1 MRTIAILAL
10 AVTFAACA
18 SAIHKVPMHKLER
31 TARQA
36 MSLEDKVMAISAA
49 TPSSPV
55 HNYQDAQYY
64 IDITLGSDNQPFR
77 VVPDT
82 GSSNLWVPS
91 KECKWTQISCKL
103 HHRYDSKS
111 SKTYVANGTEFK
123 IQYGSGAAQGF
134 FSTDGLSIA
143 GLDVKSQI
151 FAEVTDEPGI
161 AFLAA
166 KFDGIMG
173 LAFDSISVARATP
186 VWYNLVSQGLV
197 TEQVFAFYLSATSGS
212 DGELVFGGVD
222 KDHYTGDFQ
231 FVSLTNETYWEFKLD
246 DVQVGGKSSGYCQ
259 DGCHAIADSGT
270 SLLAGPVKVVSEI
283 NKLIGAVG
291 ILTDECEQV
300 IAQYAPQILQDLA
313 SKMNSTAICTDIG
326 LCPGGKCALCELLI
340 TKAQDLLQGNTSE
353 AEIEKVLDSVCYAL
367 PSPNG
372 ESTVNC
378 SLIPTM
384 PDIDIVLNGTVFTLT
399 ASDYVL
405 QLTTANQTE
414 CLSGFIGIDLP
425 PQLGTGFWILGD
437 VFMRKYGL
445 TYLPAYL
452 LSSAFFALLDSFC
465 LPRCQSHPFFRF
477 YTQFDFGNK
486 RVGFAH
492 AK

>member
-1 MRTIAILAL
+1 MKTIAVLAL
-10 AVTFAACA
+10 AVTLAACA

-31 TARQA
+31 TARQE
-36 MSLEDKVMAISAA
+36 MSLNDKVLAISSA

-64 IDITLGSDNQPFR
+64 IDITLGSDQQPFR

-91 KECKWTQISCKL
+91 KDCKWTQISCKL
-103 HHRYDSKS
+103 HHRYDHQSSKS
-111 SKTYVANGTEFK
+111 YVANGTVFK
-123 IQYGSGAAQGF
+123 IQYGSGAAQGY
-134 FSTDGLSIA
+134 FSNDDLSIA
-143 GLDVKSQI
+143 GLNVKSQV

-173 LAFDSISVARATP
+173 LAFDTISVARATP

-197 TEQVFAFYLSATSGS
+197 TDQVFAFYLSTTSGS

-222 KDHYTGDFQ
+222 AAHYTGDFE
-231 FVSLTNETYWEFKLD
+231 FVPLTNETYWEFNLD
-246 DVQVGGKSSGYCQ
+246 DVQISGKSAGYCQ
-259 DGCHAIADSGT
+259 GGCHAIADSGT

-283 NKLIGAVG
+283 NKIIGAVG

-300 IAQYAPQILQDLA
+300 VDQYLPQLLQDLA

-326 LCPGGKCALCELLI
+326 LCPSTKKCALCELLI
-340 TKAQDLLQGNTSE
+340 SEAQTLLQGNTSE
-353 AEIEKVLDSVCYAL
+353 AEIEKVLESVCYAL

-384 PDIDIVLNGTVFTLT
+384 PDIDIVLNGKPFTLT
-399 ASDYVL
+399 ANDYVL
-405 QLTTANQTE
+405 QISSANQTE

-437 VFMRKYGL
+437 VFMRKY
-445 TYLPAYL
+445 
-452 LSSAFFALLDSFC
+452 
-465 LPRCQSHPFFRF
+465 

-486 RVGFAH
+486 RVGFAL

>member
-1 MRTIAILAL
+1 MKTIAVL
-10 AVTFAACA
+10 AVAVTLAACA

-31 TARQA
+31 TARQE
-36 MSLEDKVMAISAA
+36 MSLNDKVLAISSA

-64 IDITLGSDNQPFR
+64 IDITLGSDQQPFR

-91 KECKWTQISCKL
+91 KDCKWTQISCKL
-103 HHRYDSKS
+103 HHRYDHKS
-111 SKTYVANGTEFK
+111 SKSYVANGTVFK
-123 IQYGSGAAQGF
+123 IQYGSGAAQGY
-134 FSTDGLSIA
+134 FSNDDLSIA
-143 GLDVKSQI
+143 GLNVKSQV

-173 LAFDSISVARATP
+173 LAFDTISVARATP

-197 TEQVFAFYLSATSGS
+197 TDQVFAFYLSTTSGS

-222 KDHYTGDFQ
+222 AAHYTGDFE
-231 FVSLTNETYWEFKLD
+231 FVPLTNETYWEFNLD
-246 DVQVGGKSSGYCQ
+246 DVQISGKSAGYCQ
-259 DGCHAIADSGT
+259 GGCHAIADSGT

-283 NKLIGAVG
+283 NKIIGAVG

-300 IAQYAPQILQDLA
+300 VDQYLPQLLQDLA

-326 LCPGGKCALCELLI
+326 LCPSTKKCALCELLI
-340 TKAQDLLQGNTSE
+340 SEAQTLLQGNTSE
-353 AEIEKVLDSVCYAL
+353 AEIEKVLESVCYAL

-384 PDIDIVLNGTVFTLT
+384 PDIDFVLNGKTFSLA

-405 QLTTANQTE
+405 QLSSGGQTE

-437 VFMRKYGL
+437 VFMRKY
-445 TYLPAYL
+445 
-452 LSSAFFALLDSFC
+452 
-465 LPRCQSHPFFRF
+465 

-486 RVGFAH
+486 RVGFAL

>member
-1 MRTIAILAL
+1 MKTIAVLAL
-10 AVTFAACA
+10 AVTLAACA

-31 TARQA
+31 TARQE
-36 MSLEDKVMAISAA
+36 MSLNDKVLAISSA

-64 IDITLGSDNQPFR
+64 IDITLGSDQQPFR

-91 KECKWTQISCKL
+91 KDCKWTQISCKL
-103 HHRYDSKS
+103 HHRYDHHSSKS
-111 SKTYVANGTEFK
+111 YVANGTVFK
-123 IQYGSGAAQGF
+123 IQYGSGAAQGY
-134 FSTDGLSIA
+134 FSNDDLSIA
-143 GLDVKSQI
+143 GLNVKSQV

-173 LAFDSISVARATP
+173 LAFDTISVARATP
-186 VWYNLVSQGLV
+186 VWYNLVNKGLV
-197 TEQVFAFYLSATSGS
+197 THPVFAFYLSTTSGS

-222 KDHYTGDFQ
+222 AAHYTGDFE
-231 FVSLTNETYWEFKLD
+231 FVTLTNETYWEFKLD
-246 DVQVGGKSSGYCQ
+246 DVQISGKTAGYCEG
-259 DGCHAIADSGT
+259 GCHAIADSGT

-283 NKLIGAVG
+283 NKIIGAVG

-300 IAQYAPQILQDLA
+300 VDQYAPQLLQDLA

-326 LCPGGKCALCELLI
+326 LCPSTKKCALCELLI
-340 TKAQDLLQGNTSE
+340 SEAQTLLQGNTSE
-353 AEIEKVLDSVCYAL
+353 AEIEKVLESVCYAL

-372 ESTVNC
+372 ESIVNC

-384 PDIDIVLNGTVFTLT
+384 PDIDIVLNGKNFTLT
-399 ASDYVL
+399 ANDYVL
-405 QLTTANQTE
+405 QISSANQTE

-437 VFMRKYGL
+437 VFMRK
-445 TYLPAYL
+445 
-452 LSSAFFALLDSFC
+452 
-465 LPRCQSHPFFRF
+465 F
-477 YTQFDFGNK
+477 YTQFDFGGK
-486 RVGFAH
+486 RVGFAL

>member
-1 MRTIAILAL
+1 MKTIAFLAL
-10 AVTFAACA
+10 AVNIVACV
-18 SAIHKVPMHKLER
+18 SAFHKVPMHKLER
-31 TARQA
+31 TARQS
-36 MSLEDKVMAISAA
+36 MSLEDKVMALDSS

-55 HNYQDAQYY
+55 HNFQDAQYY
-64 IDITLGSDNQPFR
+64 IDITLGSDKQAFR

-91 KECKWTQISCKL
+91 SECKWSQISCKL
-103 HHRYDSKS
+103 HHRYNHENSKS
-111 SKTYVANGTEFK
+111 YVANGTEFK

-143 GLDVKSQI
+143 GLDVKSQS
-151 FAEVTDEPGI
+151 FAEVTDEPGV

-173 LAFDSISVARATP
+173 LAFDSISVGRATP

-197 TEQVFAFYLSATSGS
+197 TTPVFAFHLSTASGT

-222 KDHYTGDFQ
+222 PDHYSGDFE
-231 FVSLTNETYWEFKLD
+231 FVALTNQTYWEFKLD
-246 DVQVGGKSSGYCQ
+246 DVQVGGKSAGYCQ

-270 SLLAGPVKVVSEI
+270 SLLAGPVKVVTEI

-300 IAQYAPQILQDLA
+300 IAQYAPQIIQDLA
-313 SKMNSTAICTDIG
+313 AKMNSTEICTDIG
-326 LCPGGKCALCELLI
+326 LCPSGGKCALCELLI
-340 TKAQDLLQGNTSE
+340 SEAQTLLQGNTSQ

-384 PDIDIVLNGTVFTLT
+384 PDIDIVLNGKTFTLT
-399 ASDYVL
+399 ANDYVL
-405 QLTTANQTE
+405 QLSSGGQTE

-437 VFMRKYGL
+437 VFMRKY
-445 TYLPAYL
+445 
-452 LSSAFFALLDSFC
+452 
-465 LPRCQSHPFFRF
+465 

-486 RVGFAH
+486 RVGFAL

>member
-1 MRTIAILAL
+1 MKSFAALAL
-10 AVTFAACA
+10 VVAFAACA
-18 SAIHKVPMHKLER
+18 AAIHKVPMHKMER
-31 TARQA
+31 TARQS
-36 MSLEDKVMAISAA
+36 MSLEDKILAASAS

-55 HNYQDAQYY
+55 HNFQDAQYY
-64 IDITLGSDNQPFR
+64 IDITLGSDKQAFR

-91 KECKWTQISCKL
+91 KECKITEISCEL
-103 HHRYDSKS
+103 HRRYDHGS

-123 IQYGSGAAQGF
+123 IQYGSGAAAGF

-143 GLDVKSQI
+143 GLDVKSQS
-151 FAEVTDEPGI
+151 FAEVTHEPGI

-173 LAFDSISVARATP
+173 LAFDSISVGRATP

-197 TEQVFAFYLSATSGS
+197 TEQVFAFHLSTVSGT

-222 KDHYTGDFQ
+222 PDHYSGDFE
-231 FVSLTNETYWEFKLD
+231 FVALTNETYWEFKLD
-246 DVQVGGKSSGYCQ
+246 DVSVNGKSAGYCQ

-300 IAQYAPQILQDLA
+300 IAQYAPQLLQDLA
-313 SKMNSTAICTDIG
+313 AKMNSTAICTDIG
-326 LCPGGKCALCELLI
+326 LCPGGKCAVCELLI
-340 TKAQDLLQGNTSE
+340 TEAQSLLQGNTSQ
-353 AEIEKVLDSVCYAL
+353 AQIEKVLDSVCYAL

-384 PDIDIVLNGTVFTLT
+384 PDIDIVLNGKTFTLT
-399 ASDYVL
+399 ANDYVL
-405 QLTTANQTE
+405 QLSAGGQTE

-437 VFMRKYGL
+437 VFMRKY
-445 TYLPAYL
+445 TFPAAL
-452 LSSAFFALLDSFC
+452 VLSSCKLPSSALPGTTLS
-465 LPRCQSHPFFRF
+465 SISA
-477 YTQFDFGNK
+477 TS
-486 RVGFAH
+486 A
-492 AK
+492 

>member
-1 MRTIAILAL
+1 MKTIALLAL
-10 AVTFAACA
+10 AVTFAVNV
-18 SAIHKVPMHKLER
+18 SAFHKVPMHKLER
-31 TARQA
+31 TARQS
-36 MSLEDKVMAISAA
+36 MSLEEKVMALDSSS
-49 TPSSPV
+49 PSSPV

-64 IDITLGSDNQPFR
+64 IDITLGSNNQPFR

-91 KECKWTQISCKL
+91 SECKWSQISCKL
-103 HHRYDSKS
+103 HHRYDHANSKS
-111 SKTYVANGTEFK
+111 YVKNGTEFK

-134 FSTDGLSIA
+134 FSTDDMSIA
-143 GLDVKSQI
+143 GLNIKSQI

-173 LAFDSISVARATP
+173 LAFDTISVGRATP

-197 TEQVFAFYLSATSGS
+197 TDQVFAFYLSTSSGN

-222 KDHYTGDFQ
+222 ASHYSGDFD
-231 FVSLTNETYWEFKLD
+231 FVPLTNETYWEFKLD
-246 DVQVGGKSSGYCQ
+246 DVQIGGKTAGYCQ

-291 ILTDECEQV
+291 ILTQECEQV
-300 IAQYAPQILQDLA
+300 VAQYAPQIIQDLA
-313 SKMNSTAICTDIG
+313 AKMNSTEICTDIHI
-326 LCPGGKCALCELLI
+326 CPSTGKCALCELLI
-340 TKAQDLLQGNTSE
+340 SEAQSLLQGNTSQ
-353 AEIEKVLDSVCYAL
+353 AEIEKVLESVCYAL

-384 PDIDIVLNGTVFTLT
+384 PDIDIVLNGKAFSLT
-399 ASDYVL
+399 ANDYVL
-405 QLTTANQTE
+405 QLSSANQTE

-437 VFMRKYGL
+437 VFMRKY
-445 TYLPAYL
+445 
-452 LSSAFFALLDSFC
+452 
-465 LPRCQSHPFFRF
+465 

-486 RVGFAH
+486 RVGFAL

>member
-1 MRTIAILAL
+1 MQIIMKTLAVIAL

-31 TARQA
+31 TARQS
-36 MSLEDKVMAISAA
+36 MSIDDKVMAMSSAS
-49 TPSSPV
+49 PSSPV

-64 IDITLGSDNQPFR
+64 IDITLGSDKQAFR

-91 KECKWTQISCKL
+91 KECKWSQISCKL
-103 HHRYDSKS
+103 HQRYDHES
-111 SKTYVANGTEFK
+111 SKTYVANGTVFK

-143 GLDVKSQI
+143 GLDVKAQS

-173 LAFDSISVARATP
+173 LAFDTISVERATP

-197 TEQVFAFYLSATSGS
+197 TDQVFAFYLSTTSGS

-222 KDHYTGDFQ
+222 ADHYTGAFEC
-231 FVSLTNETYWEFKLD
+231 VPLTNETYWEFKLD
-246 DVQVGGKSSGYCQ
+246 DVQISGKSAGYCQ

-270 SLLAGPVKVVSEI
+270 SLLAGPVKVVAEI

-291 ILTDECEQV
+291 ILTEQCEQV
-300 IAQYAPQILQDLA
+300 ISQYAPVLLKDLA
-313 SKMNSTAICTDIG
+313 ANLNATTICTDIG
-326 LCPGGKCALCELLI
+326 LCPSSGKCALCELLI
-340 TKAQDLLQGNTSE
+340 TKTQDLLQGNTSE

-378 SLIPTM
+378 SLIPNM
-384 PDIDIVLNGTVFTLT
+384 PDIDIVLNGKPFALS

-437 VFMRKYGL
+437 VFMRKCGPPF
-445 TYLPAYL
+445 TRFIR
-452 LSSAFFALLDSFC
+452 LS
-465 LPRCQSHPFFRF
+465 
-477 YTQFDFGNK
+477 
-486 RVGFAH
+486 V
-492 AK
+492 

>member
-1 MRTIAILAL
+1 MKTIAVLAL
-10 AVTFAACA
+10 AVTLAACA

-31 TARQA
+31 TARQE
-36 MSLEDKVMAISAA
+36 MSLNDKVLAINSA

-64 IDITLGSDNQPFR
+64 IDITLGSDQQPFR

-91 KECKWTQISCKL
+91 KDCKWTQISCKL
-103 HHRYDSKS
+103 HHRYDHQSSKS
-111 SKTYVANGTEFK
+111 YVANGTVFK
-123 IQYGSGAAQGF
+123 IQYGSGAAQGY
-134 FSTDGLSIA
+134 FSTDDLSIA
-143 GLDVKSQI
+143 GLNVKSQI

-173 LAFDSISVARATP
+173 LAFDTISVARATP

-197 TEQVFAFYLSATSGS
+197 TDQVFAFYLSTTSGS

-222 KDHYTGDFQ
+222 AAHYTGDFE
-231 FVSLTNETYWEFKLD
+231 FVSLTNETYWEFNLD
-246 DVQVGGKSSGYCQ
+246 DVQISGKSAGYCQ
-259 DGCHAIADSGT
+259 GGCHAIADSGT

-300 IAQYAPQILQDLA
+300 VAQYLPQLLQDLA

-326 LCPGGKCALCELLI
+326 LCPSTGKCALCELLI
-340 TKAQDLLQGNTSE
+340 SEAQTLLQGNTSQ
-353 AEIEKVLDSVCYAL
+353 AEIEKVLESVCYAL

-384 PDIDIVLNGTVFTLT
+384 PDIDIVLNGKPFTLT
-399 ASDYVL
+399 ANDYVL
-405 QLTTANQTE
+405 QISSAGQTE

-437 VFMRKYGL
+437 VFMRKYDL
-445 TYLPAYL
+445 ASPHFPAL
-452 LSSAFFALLDSFC
+452 FFVLSNYRLSFSFSDTTPS
-465 LPRCQSHPFFRF
+465 LILATS
-477 YTQFDFGNK
+477 
-486 RVGFAH
+486 V
-492 AK
+492 